1 MTDKYRLTTIVA
13 AITLVVSLAGVVG
26 CLVLAEKYPS
36 TSTHGVAAV
45 VAVDVDGSNGLI
57 MAKATNE
64 FCLGTTI
71 LQTRLK
77 LYGSDYPA
85 YKVEDMP
92 MVEVV
97 ETFDL
102 KVGESVV
109 AVANIDGKTRYWCAV
124 VEYKH
129 DDKPWKT
136 CATAIVAFDGQG
148 KERLPSN

>member
-1 MTDKYRLTTIVA
+1 MTDKYRFTTIVA
-13 AITLVVSLAGVVG
+13 TILLIVSLAGAVC
-26 CLVLAEKYPS
+26 CLVLAKKYS
-36 TSTHGVAAV
+36 SNQMHGMATV

-77 LYGSDYPA
+77 LYVSDYQV
-85 YKVEDMP
+85 YKVEDMILLD
-92 MVEVV
+92 VV
-97 ETFDL
+97 EDFDL
-102 KVGESVV
+102 SIGESIV
-109 AVANIDGKTRYWCAV
+109 AVTNTEGKTRYWCAV

-136 CATAIVAFDGQG
+136 CSTAIIAFDGQG
-148 KERLPSN
+148 KECLPFN